1 MRTILGAKKCLFA
14 AGPGAYMVAYVRAT
28 SGKPLRVLNG
38 GGQGGS
44 LLDIA
49 ALRPADLGG
58 TNDVTCWSGRV
69 R

>member
-1 MRTILGAKKCLFA
+1 
-14 AGPGAYMVAYVRAT
+14 MVAYVRAT